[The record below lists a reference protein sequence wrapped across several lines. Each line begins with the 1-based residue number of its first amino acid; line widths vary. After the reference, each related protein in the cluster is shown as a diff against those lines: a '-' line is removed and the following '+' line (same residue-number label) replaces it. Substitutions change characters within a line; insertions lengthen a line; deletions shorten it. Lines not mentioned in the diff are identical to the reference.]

1 MAPWLSFIH
10 GTATGRTRSS
20 HENFTFSDHTVPP
33 PRPRWSGWTIR
44 HPAPAGRVS
53 RPADDA
59 PSFGPRRQ
67 HARIRSRK
75 PPGPAVRV
83 ILPCPAGRYD
93 ARVTNPPP
101 PEDYRLLHAAAYLA
115 LFCVGVYAATF
126 GPALPFIASD
136 LNISLD
142 TAGLILTAL
151 FVGSISASAA
161 VATVLHGR
169 DTRKLCLAGLACAT
183 AGLLLI
189 GIAPDWQVAFLGG
202 VVLGIGDG
210 LMVAATHVLLPLTSD
225 DAPSAINK
233 LNLYFAFGAVAGPIW
248 AGAVLTTTGE
258 RWIVY
263 AGVAAVAAAAF
274 VLTLAADVAVHH
286 PIAAPGA
293 GSFRLPG
300 HPTAWVMGAVLF
312 LYVGA
317 EFGLGSWVSSYAREA
332 AEASVMTGALMS
344 AGYWAALALGRVLS
358 GLYFSGRRE
367 AKPPPARLGR
377 ARRRRRARARV
388 LVRVHRD
395 RQRRGFRRGAR
406 VRADL
411 ARDDGR
417 CHRGRCR
424 QPGDG
429 RHGDDGQRRRARH
442 PVAAGP
448 HPRRRRAKP
457 GRRRDRR
464 AVRAHVRHRRRI
476 PPAPRAHLSERRP
489 SPIVSVAAAR
499 AAPLAQAF
507 PVPIR

>member
-1 MAPWLSFIH
+1 M
-10 GTATGRTRSS
+10 
-20 HENFTFSDHTVPP
+20 
-33 PRPRWSGWTIR
+33 PR
-44 HPAPAGRVS
+44 
-53 RPADDA
+53 
-59 PSFGPRRQ
+59 GPLRC
-67 HARIRSRK
+67 AR
-75 PPGPAVRV
+75 
-83 ILPCPAGRYD
+83 D
-93 ARVTNPPP
+93 EPPP

-367 AKPPPARLGR
+367 ASRLLLASVALGGVAALVLAFSSGYIAIASVAAFAAGLAFGPIWPATMAVATEGDVASPATAATVTMGNAGGLAIPWLQGRILVGAGPSQGVAVTAVLCALMFAIVAGFRL
-377 ARRRRRARARV
+377 RRART
-388 LVRVHRD
+388 
-395 RQRRGFRRGAR
+395 
-406 VRADL
+406 
-411 ARDDGR
+411 
-417 CHRGRCR
+417 
-424 QPGDG
+424 
-429 RHGDDGQRRRARH
+429 
-442 PVAAGP
+442 
-448 HPRRRRAKP
+448 
-457 GRRRDRR
+457 
-464 AVRAHVRHRRRI
+464 
-476 PPAPRAHLSERRP
+476 
-489 SPIVSVAAAR
+489 
-499 AAPLAQAF
+499 
-507 PVPIR
+507 